1 MTPEPYLA
9 LADSRGY
16 EFFMRH
22 LGDEGGVIDEVNFWS
37 PKAQRPLKS
46 MAPGTPFFLR
56 LPRPYHALVG
66 YGFFAHFVVL
76 DLREAWTM
84 FEWRNGD
91 ATERE
96 FLVRLGSLRGLDLLD
111 PRAPRE
117 AIGCTILRDV
127 RYWPRKRWVP
137 WGAAEGWKANTV
149 QGATERDPARTRRL
163 LDLITHDGLG
173 CPEDLDPGRSF
184 VPVAEEESVP
194 MRVAAARIGQ
204 GTFRARLLSA
214 YEGRCAITGERT
226 QPVLD
231 AAHIQ
236 PYRGPASNHV
246 QNGILLTKDLH
257 ALFDAGYL
265 GIDPGSRT
273 LLVSE
278 RLREDWHN
286 GQRFYALRGAPL
298 REPERESHRASASA
312 LSWHLRSTF
321 LGKVA

>member
-1 MTPEPYLA
+1 MSAEPYIA
-9 LADSRGY
+9 IADPRGY
-16 EFFMRH
+16 KFFMGR
-22 LGDEGGVIDEVNFWS
+22 LGGEGGVIDEVNFWS
-37 PKAQRPLKS
+37 PKARRRLKA
-46 MAPGTPFFLR
+46 MALGTPVFLR

-76 DLREAWTM
+76 DLREAWNM

-91 ATERE
+91 ATEPE
-96 FLVRLGSLRGLDLLD
+96 FLRRLGSFRGVDLLD

-127 RYWPRKRWVP
+127 RYWPRERWLP
-137 WGAAEGWKANTV
+137 WGDAEGWKANTV
-149 QGATERDPARTRRL
+149 QGATEREPARGQRL
-163 LDLITHDGLG
+163 LARIAEDGLR
-173 CPEDLDPGRSF
+173 CPDDLKSGRSF
-184 VPVAEEESVP
+184 EPVGEDATGALRV
-194 MRVAAARIGQ
+194 VAARVGQ

-214 YEGRCAITGERT
+214 YDGRCAISGERI

-236 PYRGPASNHV
+236 AYRGPASNHV
-246 QNGILLTKDLH
+246 QNGLLLTKDLH

-265 GIDPGSRT
+265 GIEPKART
-273 LLVSE
+273 VVVSE

-286 GQRFYALRGAPL
+286 GKRFYALRGAPL
-298 REPERESHRASASA
+298 RQPANESHRASAYA
-312 LSWHLRSTF
+312 LSWHLETTF